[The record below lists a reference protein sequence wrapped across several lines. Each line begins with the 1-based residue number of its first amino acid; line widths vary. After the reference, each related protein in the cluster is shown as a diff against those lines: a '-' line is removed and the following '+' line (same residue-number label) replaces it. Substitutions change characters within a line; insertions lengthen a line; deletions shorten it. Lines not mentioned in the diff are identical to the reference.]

1 VYCSDKMQ
9 NADATVEVS
18 ALQDPVQGCD
28 HAPSQEP
35 WLQLLLI
42 PLALAT
48 LLLFAAHGGAGEER
62 VSQGELPGAAPIA
75 AAVTHSG

>member
-1 VYCSDKMQ
+1 MQ
-9 NADATVEVS
+9 HSSAPADDITRRPADTT
-18 ALQDPVQGCD
+18 QGCD

-48 LLLFAAHGGAGEER
+48 LLLFAVHGASQDER
-62 VSQGELPGAAPIA
+62 VGESKAPV
-75 AAVTHSG
+75 AVLSKAG

>member
-1 VYCSDKMQ
+1 MYCSDKMQ
-9 NADATVEVS
+9 NADTTVEEVT
-18 ALQDPVQGCD
+18 LQTQLQGCD

-48 LLLFAAHGGAGEER
+48 LLLFALH
-62 VSQGELPGAAPIA
+62 GAA
-75 AAVTHSG
+75 

>member
-1 VYCSDKMQ
+1 MYCSDKMQ
-9 NADATVEVS
+9 NADATVEN
-18 ALQDPVQGCD
+18 ATLLNPQGCD

-48 LLLFAAHGGAGEER
+48 LLLFALHGGA
-62 VSQGELPGAAPIA
+62 V
-75 AAVTHSG
+75 

>member
-1 VYCSDKMQ
+1 MYCSDKMQ
-9 NADATVEVS
+9 NADATMED
-18 ALQDPVQGCD
+18 ALRNPPGCD

-48 LLLFAAHGGAGEER
+48 LLLFAAHGGSEER
-62 VSQGELPGAAPIA
+62 VSQGELPSVAPI

>member
-1 VYCSDKMQ
+1 MRLAVYCSDKMQ
-9 NADATVEVS
+9 NADATVE
-18 ALQDPVQGCD
+18 DPAPRNPQGCD

-48 LLLFAAHGGAGEER
+48 LLLFSLHGSAA
-62 VSQGELPGAAPIA
+62 
-75 AAVTHSG
+75 